1 MKAAAKVFCYHRDCK
16 KSYIKRR
23 MDTMR
28 RHIKR
33 AHSITNKKAINKFLD
48 DYAVKVEAA
57 MKSSIASSNEEQK
70 ENNSSSEKSS
80 PDMPSKTPHF
90 KSRSKLI
97 DVHLL
102 S

>member
-1 MKAAAKVFCYHRDCK
+1 
-16 KSYIKRR
+16 
-23 MDTMR
+23 MR
-28 RHIKR
+28 KHIKR
-33 AHSITNKKAINKFLD
+33 AHSITSKKAIGRFLA

-57 MKSSIASSNEEQK
+57 FKSSIASRNEEQK
-70 ENNSSSEKSS
+70 ESNSSSEKSS